1 METMGPINSQRC
13 LNTSSQDE
21 NAPGL
26 EVVLSTDSA
35 RGLSVDT
42 EDGAG
47 SSPTITSP
55 NSGLSGNTETSSQGQ
70 NITQRILKPIQD
82 TLTPIANAAATAAD
96 TTLGYIVPK
105 IEKIHWHDF
114 VILSIVVAIP

>member
-1 METMGPINSQRC
+1 MGLVDSQRS
-13 LNTSSQDE
+13 LNTADG

-35 RGLSVDT
+35 RGITVDT
-42 EDGAG
+42 EGG
-47 SSPTITSP
+47 SELNLNSQ
-55 NSGLSGNTETSSQGQ
+55 NSGLSGNTDTSSQAQ
-70 NITQRILKPIQD
+70 KITQRILKPIQD
-82 TLTPIANAAATAAD
+82 TLTPIATAAATAAD

-105 IEKIHWHDF
+105 IEKIHWRDF